1 MGALR
6 PPMHDTVT
14 IYNPTGEKN
23 RNDEPEYNQPLE
35 SIARVQQKNNVVTW
49 ADGSRYETTLEID
62 LPGDLEIGYETEIEY
77 TDRFNRTTRNLVRGL
92 DETTNFAGNRVYYW
106 TVQVE

>member
-1 MGALR
+1 MSLQ
-6 PPMHDTVT
+6 PPMKNTVV
-14 IYNPTGEKN
+14 IHNPTGQKN
-23 RNDEPEYNQPLE
+23 RNDEPEYYPPTE
-35 SIARVQQKNNVVTW
+35 SKARVQQKNNVVTW

-62 LPGDLEIGYETEIEY
+62 LPGDLEIGFQTEIEY
-77 TDRFNRTTRNLVRGL
+77 TDRFGRTTRNLVRGL